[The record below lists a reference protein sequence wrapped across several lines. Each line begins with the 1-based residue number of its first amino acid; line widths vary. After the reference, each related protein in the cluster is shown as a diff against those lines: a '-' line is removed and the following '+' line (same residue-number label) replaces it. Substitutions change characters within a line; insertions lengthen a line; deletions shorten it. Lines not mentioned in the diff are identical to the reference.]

1 MSRKAI
7 PLLSPFRLR
16 SSETVKKG
24 QGFSADGNSLKL
36 GMRQLPDAADQ
47 VRVGPILRGRTAGLS
62 AASTPAAVA
71 EYVPVIRFTR
81 YNTAQE

>member
-1 MSRKAI
+1 M
-7 PLLSPFRLR
+7 
-16 SSETVKKG
+16 
-24 QGFSADGNSLKL
+24 FSAEGNSPKL

-47 VRVGPILRGRTAGLS
+47 VRGGPILRERTAGLS